1 MIIIFFNYIMSDG
14 ISENPFKLNDGK
26 TKKKQSIWSHEQ
38 ELLLAEWAEK
48 AACFRWLHSK
58 AEIKYESSHYRFSI
72 PIIVLSTLS
81 GTANFGIDSVVPEE
95 SKTIAQ
101 MVIGSVN
108 IFAGILGTLQNFFRF
123 AEKMESHRNA
133 EILWS
138 KFGRSIS
145 VELALD
151 PKRRQDADEFLKIT
165 RVEYDKLIE
174 QSPSLP
180 PDIIESFK
188 KVFKN
193 NKDIHK
199 PHICN
204 GIDKCQIYKP
214 DKEENVANIVA
225 NAGNKLRTRSFKNLN
240 VQNKSDSFL
249 DIKNN
254 LEKKFNHDV
263 EQNNNIKRNN
273 INNDIIKRKSI
284 LKPNIEK
291 NIEKN
296 IVNNAINQQNIV
308 NNAIKQKNN
317 KVIIDENN
325 NETNNYE
332 INNCDT
338 NNDNKNND
346 DTQNNDIEKN
356 NNDNNDNNNYD
367 DNNDNSDNNDN
378 NDNCDNNDNEDIFKD
393 IEENDERD
401 NILKN
406 L

>member
-1 MIIIFFNYIMSDG
+1 MSDG
-14 ISENPFKLNDGK
+14 ISKNPFKINDGK
-26 TKKKQSIWSHEQ
+26 PKKLSTWSHEQ
-38 ELLLAEWAEK
+38 EILLAEWAEK

-81 GTANFGIDSVVPEE
+81 GTANFGIDSVIPEE
-95 SKTIAQ
+95 SKTMAQ

-123 AEKMESHRNA
+123 AEKMESHRNS

-180 PDIIESFK
+180 PDIIDKFK
-188 KVFKN
+188 KVFKDN
-193 NKDIHK
+193 NEIHK

-214 DKEENVANIVA
+214 EPEDNIANIVA

-240 VQNKSDSFL
+240 IQNKNENFL

-254 LEKKFNHDV
+254 LERK
-263 EQNNNIKRNN
+263 
-273 INNDIIKRKSI
+273 INNDKK
-284 LKPNIEK
+284 K
-291 NIEKN
+291 NIISKENKKNQDEKKTFTQNKEIIDSSIKNKN
-296 IVNNAINQQNIV
+296 ILNKEFKITIN
-308 NNAIKQKNN
+308 
-317 KVIIDENN
+317 ENN
-325 NETNNYE
+325 NTIINENNE
-332 INNCDT
+332 DANNEDANNEDVNNEDELNIINNQD
-338 NNDNKNND
+338 
-346 DTQNNDIEKN
+346 
-356 NNDNNDNNNYD
+356 
-367 DNNDNSDNNDN
+367 
-378 NDNCDNNDNEDIFKD
+378 DIFKD
-393 IEENDERD
+393 IENTNEESDKLIN
-401 NILKN
+401 N

>member
-1 MIIIFFNYIMSDG
+1 MSDG
-14 ISENPFKLNDGK
+14 ISENPFKINDVKG
-26 TKKKQSIWSHEQ
+26 KKKVSIWSHEQ

-58 AEIKYESSHYRFSI
+58 AEHKYESSHYRFSI

-95 SKTIAQ
+95 DKTMAQ
-101 MVIGSVN
+101 MIIGSVN

-123 AEKMESHRNA
+123 AEKMEAHRNA

-180 PDIIESFK
+180 PDIIERFK
-188 KVFKN
+188 KAFKN
-193 NKDIHK
+193 NNDIHK

-204 GIDKCQIYKP
+204 GIDKCKIYKP
-214 DKEENVANIVA
+214 DKDENVANILA
-225 NAGNKLRTRSFKNLN
+225 NAGNKFKNRSFKNIN
-240 VQNKSDSFL
+240 VQNKGDNFL

-254 LEKKFNHDV
+254 LEKKFN
-263 EQNNNIKRNN
+263 NNLN
-273 INNDIIKRKSI
+273 
-284 LKPNIEK
+284 
-291 NIEKN
+291 
-296 IVNNAINQQNIV
+296 
-308 NNAIKQKNN
+308 KNN
-317 KVIIDENN
+317 L
-325 NETNNYE
+325 
-332 INNCDT
+332 
-338 NNDNKNND
+338 NKNND
-346 DTQNNDIEKN
+346 LNKENDLKKKNIFPKEKKINENEENKILKNKEKKLIEDSIKNKNLLNKEFKITINEENNTIINENNQDENNQDENNQDENNQEENKLDI
-356 NNDNNDNNNYD
+356 
-367 DNNDNSDNNDN
+367 
-378 NDNCDNNDNEDIFKD
+378 I
-393 IEENDERD
+393 IENDEDEIFKEVD
-401 NILKN
+401 NLDKEDDTLLNN

>member
-1 MIIIFFNYIMSDG
+1 MSDG
-14 ISENPFKLNDGK
+14 ISENPFKINDGK
-26 TKKKQSIWSHEQ
+26 TKKKPSIWSHEQ
-38 ELLLAEWAEK
+38 EILLAEWAEK

-95 SKTIAQ
+95 SKTMAQ

-151 PKRRQDADEFLKIT
+151 PRRRQDADEFLKIT

-180 PDIIESFK
+180 PDIIDRFK

-214 DKEENVANIVA
+214 DKDENVANIVA
-225 NAGNKLRTRSFKNLN
+225 NAGNKLKTRSFKNLN
-240 VQNKSDSFL
+240 VQQHKNDNFL

-254 LEKKFNHDV
+254 LEKKFN
-263 EQNNNIKRNN
+263 NIKNTNNINSNNKNINTNNN
-273 INNDIIKRKSI
+273 INN
-284 LKPNIEK
+284 NFEK
-291 NIEKN
+291 NNITSKENIISTENKITQNKDKIEESIKN
-296 IVNNAINQQNIV
+296 KNLLNKEFKITINENDNIIINQNSED
-308 NNAIKQKNN
+308 KNN
-317 KVIIDENN
+317 ENDIENNENDNENDENN
-325 NETNNYE
+325 ENNE
-332 INNCDT
+332 I
-338 NNDNKNND
+338 
-346 DTQNNDIEKN
+346 IEN
-356 NNDNNDNNNYD
+356 
-367 DNNDNSDNNDN
+367 
-378 NDNCDNNDNEDIFKD
+378 DIFKD
-393 IEENDERD
+393 ID
-401 NILKN
+401 NLNKEKSNNESDKLISN

>member
-1 MIIIFFNYIMSDG
+1 MSDG
-14 ISENPFKLNDGK
+14 ISDNPFKINDGK
-26 TKKKQSIWSHEQ
+26 PKKHTSMWSHEQ
-38 ELLLAEWAEK
+38 EILLAEWAEK

-81 GTANFGIDSVVPEE
+81 GTANFGIDSVVPKE
-95 SKTIAQ
+95 SKTMAQ

-180 PDIIESFK
+180 PDIIDRFK
-188 KVFKN
+188 KVFKDN
-193 NKDIHK
+193 NEIHK

-240 VQNKSDSFL
+240 IQNNNENFL

-254 LEKKFNHDV
+254 LERKI
-263 EQNNNIKRNN
+263 NNINN
-273 INNDIIKRKSI
+273 INNDKK
-284 LKPNIEK
+284 K
-291 NIEKN
+291 NIIFKENKKNQDEKKTFTQDKEKEIIEESIKNKN
-296 IVNNAINQQNIV
+296 ILNKEFKITINENNNTIINE
-308 NNAIKQKNN
+308 NNKDKNN
-317 KVIIDENN
+317 EDENN
-325 NETNNYE
+325 K
-332 INNCDT
+332 D
-338 NNDNKNND
+338 KNNED
-346 DTQNNDIEKN
+346 KNKLNIIYND
-356 NNDNNDNNNYD
+356 
-367 DNNDNSDNNDN
+367 
-378 NDNCDNNDNEDIFKD
+378 
-393 IEENDERD
+393 ENDEND
-401 NILKN
+401 IFQDIQDIQKTNQENTNEESDKLINDL
-406 L
+406 